1 MSADRPPL
9 CEVCGLYEARVFDP
23 CGAMWC
29 RVCDLMGLGDVAVR
43 ERVAEIAAPSATV
56 VEASDGT
63 YTMTLHNI
71 PKGPPTFDVDSLTGA
86 VDYAAINRTWR
97 EQMGEPND
105 ADSLAEADKAYV
117 WEDAAGAHWGWL
129 NGNGWVAWGTSKVP
143 VWGRP
148 AVAPF
153 KVAYMRDL
161 AELALMVGD
170 GKPAGEPVTST
181 NADASNGCGPDD
193 VCTQALGEHVHLG
206 YYDEGTELDE
216 SNVNEAA
223 AATREAF
230 DRGEPLAD
238 WELALIGEEQADDS
252 GDMVNHPS
260 HYTQGPPCKGC
271 GRPIECLDI
280 TEGMGFCLGNT
291 VKYVWRCDLK
301 HDAIEDLR
309 KARVYLDR
317 EIARREAQ
325 LVANFK
331 NRNTTKG

>member
-1 MSADRPPL
+1 MSADDRPPL

-29 RVCDLMGLGDVAVR
+29 RVCDLMGLGDLAVR
-43 ERVAEIAAPSATV
+43 ERIAEIAEGVGKAFD
-56 VEASDGT
+56 EAV
-63 YTMTLHNI
+63 LVHNI
-71 PKGPPTFDVDSLTGA
+71 PKGPPTFDALTGM
-86 VDYAAINRTWR
+86 VDYAAINRQWR

-143 VWGRP
+143 VWGCP

-161 AELALMVGD
+161 GELALMVGD
-170 GKPAGEPVTST
+170 SKRAGELVTST
-181 NADASNGCGPDD
+181 NADDSNGCGPDD
-193 VCTQALGEHVHLG
+193 VCTQALGGEHVHLG
-206 YYDEGTELDE
+206 HYDEGTPVEADE
-216 SNVNEAA
+216 
-223 AATREAF
+223 
-230 DRGEPLAD
+230 
-238 WELALIGEEQADDS
+238 ADDS
-252 GDMVNHPS
+252 GDMVNHPN

-309 KARVYLDR
+309 KARVYLNR

-325 LVANFK
+325 LVANFI
-331 NRNTTKG
+331 NRNTTKGIGAPQP

>member
-1 MSADRPPL
+1 MSADVPL
-9 CEVCGLYEARVFDP
+9 CEVCGLHPASVFDP
-23 CGAMWC
+23 SFAMWC
-29 RVCDLMGLGDVAVR
+29 AACDSVGLGAYAVKLK
-43 ERVAEIAAPSATV
+43 VGVVPPGPS
-56 VEASDGT
+56 
-63 YTMTLHNI
+63 
-71 PKGPPTFDVDSLTGA
+71 TFDVDSPTGM
-86 VDYAAINRTWR
+86 VDYGAINRQWR
-97 EQMGEPND
+97 EQAGEPND
-105 ADSLAEADKAYV
+105 AETLDDADKAYV
-117 WEDAAGAHWGWL
+117 WQDSLGAHWGWL
-129 NGNGWVAWGTSKVP
+129 NGSGWVAWNSGLYVQ
-143 VWGRP
+143 GRG

-153 KVAYMRDL
+153 AVAYKRPATGDFAPMLLDLGNGLTFGVDMRRGPSN
-161 AELALMVGD
+161 E
-170 GKPAGEPVTST
+170 AGEPSTSA

-193 VCTQALGEHVHLG
+193 VCTQALGGEHVHLG
-206 YYDEGTELDE
+206 HYDEGTPVEVDE
-216 SNVNEAA
+216 S
-223 AATREAF
+223 
-230 DRGEPLAD
+230 
-238 WELALIGEEQADDS
+238 DDS

-331 NRNTTKG
+331 NRNTTKGIGAPQP